1 MNNEQNTPAAEP
13 IQPIV
18 FDFDEEPGTP
28 IAKTSASAIMERLAE
43 DEANQTPERIATT
56 NEVLS
61 KYGYDPIP
69 ATALQEQVA
78 LADEM
83 LAEVIAE
90 EQQAEAASQPAQPT
104 RLPDAIAAD
113 VLSKSVLINVRL
125 SKLGNARKIPKDKV
139 DVGDADKAMISASQ
153 KLIDSPKLTAIGK
166 LDSETRSYLYDNCL
180 QVSWL
185 AAGTYMLPFKL
196 IERVES
202 FIAAQKQKRIELIE
216 EFIQDYAAAVESA
229 RERLGNIF
237 DPSNYLTANEARR
250 TFTFEHNYIQ
260 LSTPD
265 LSGLS
270 KELYEQEKA
279 KMSAQWGQAAAEVQ
293 QVLRDAA
300 NDLLGHLLDKLQPA
314 DGDKKVIFKDTTVT
328 NLLDF
333 LENFKDR
340 NLTQDGQLEEIVQQA
355 SELLKGVTPQ
365 DLRGKKGNEATRDN
379 VRNGLAELKTKLD
392 AISTVDAPV
401 RQFSFEEGE

>member
-1 MNNEQNTPAAEP
+1 
-13 IQPIV
+13 
-18 FDFDEEPGTP
+18 
-28 IAKTSASAIMERLAE
+28 
-43 DEANQTPERIATT
+43 
-56 NEVLS
+56 
-61 KYGYDPIP
+61 
-69 ATALQEQVA
+69 
-78 LADEM
+78 
-83 LAEVIAE
+83 
-90 EQQAEAASQPAQPT
+90 
-104 RLPDAIAAD
+104 
-113 VLSKSVLINVRL
+113 
-125 SKLGNARKIPKDKV
+125 
-139 DVGDADKAMISASQ
+139 
-153 KLIDSPKLTAIGK
+153 
-166 LDSETRSYLYDNCL
+166 
-180 QVSWL
+180 
-185 AAGTYMLPFKL
+185 MLPFKL

-293 QVLRDAA
+293 QALRDAA